1 MTIFLRMI
9 LAALIFLAVH
19 RASAAGG
26 DSLERICYARFECE
40 GHVNLVS
47 DPLAYIP
54 VNQNLGIR
62 FHFPITSGAPYPSIQ
77 EIYARDKVRI
87 EAFEKRCNVAR
98 YRRLPLDPNISV
110 AWNQDSR
117 HLNAA
122 LSFACRQGQASVG
135 GPCEANSHC
144 AGSPSAVKCD
154 SVARTCVLDSHIQTQ
169 D

>member
-1 MTIFLRMI
+1 MKILRTI
-9 LAALIFLAVH
+9 LAALIFPAIPW
-19 RASAAGG
+19 ASAAGG

-47 DPLAYIP
+47 NPLAYVP

-62 FHFPITSGAPYPSIQ
+62 FHFPIASGAPYPSIQ
-77 EIYARDKVRI
+77 EIYSRDRVRV
-87 EAFEKRCNVAR
+87 EAFEKRCNVER

-122 LSFACRQGQASVG
+122 LSFACRQGQAPLG

-154 SVARTCVLDSHIQTQ
+154 SVARTCVLDSHIQTP